1 MSTERRPPSSPPPG
15 SEPPSTGAGGPP
27 RPRRFSRRRFLTGL
41 GAAGAA
47 AVAGGYGVSVWARGG
62 SGPGAST
69 PPSTLDL
76 SSVPTD
82 RTLVV
87 LELAGGNDGLNMVV
101 PYASGTYHDLRPTLA
116 VDEPLELDDEIGL
129 HPALV
134 AVGERYEAGDVA
146 IVEGI
151 GYPDPDLSHFASL
164 ATLWSASVDGAE
176 SGWLGRYLDAT
187 VGYDDPL
194 AGLTIGSGPSL
205 ALVGEASFSTS
216 IRDSSGLQPALP
228 RWADSVDDVVAAWS
242 RFAPSRV
249 DATSM
254 IETARQ
260 AIGSATVA
268 QARLER
274 ELGVTDSP
282 GNQLR
287 GRAGAGARG
296 RDVAGI
302 AESMELAATL
312 AASDDGPRIILVQAA
327 GDFDTHQGQ
336 ETRQPVLMEDIGEG
350 ITRYLAVIDE
360 RDAGDRTLLMT
371 SSEFGRRP
379 AENGSGTDH
388 GTAAAHLLIGAPVS
402 GGRYGEPPD
411 LDGLDDTGNLAFTVD
426 FRSVF
431 ATVMD
436 RWLGVEPEA
445 IFDGDFEQ
453 LDFI

>member
-1 MSTERRPPSSPPPG
+1 MSTEQRPHSSPTPEP
-15 SEPPSTGAGGPP
+15 EPPSTGAGGST
-27 RPRRFSRRRFLTGL
+27 RSRRFNRRRFLTGL
-41 GAAGAA
+41 GAAGVA

-62 SGPGAST
+62 SEPGAST
-69 PPSTLDL
+69 PASTLDL

-116 VDEPLELDDEIGL
+116 VDDPLELDDEIGL

-146 IVEGI
+146 IVEGV

-164 ATLWSASVDGAE
+164 ATWWSASGTGAD

-205 ALVGEASFSTS
+205 ALVGESSFSTS
-216 IRDSSGLQPALP
+216 IRDSSGLQPNLP
-228 RWADSVDDVVAAWS
+228 RWADSVDELVVAWS
-242 RFAPSRV
+242 QFAPTRV
-249 DATSM
+249 EATSM
-254 IETARQ
+254 VETARQ

-268 QARLER
+268 QARLAE

-287 GRAGAGARG
+287 GRAGAGQRG
-296 RDVAGI
+296 RDVASI

-312 AASDDGPRIILVQAA
+312 AASDDGPRVILVQAA

-336 ETRQPVLMEDIGEG
+336 EDRQPVLMEDIGEG
-350 ITRYLAVIDE
+350 IARYLAVIDE
-360 RDAGDRTLLMT
+360 RDAADRTVLMT
-371 SSEFGRRP
+371 SSEFGRRA

-388 GTAAAHLLIGAPVS
+388 GTAAAHFLIGAPVN
-402 GGRYGEPPD
+402 GGRYGESPD
-411 LDGLDDTGNLAFTVD
+411 LDGLDENGNLVFTVD

-431 ATVMD
+431 ATVLG

-445 IFDGDFEQ
+445 ILDDEFEQ